1 MNEQNNV
8 ESSRG
13 GGSVSNLAAAAT
25 ATTSAGDG
33 TSNEYGHSVLIQQPA
48 FNGGVGDFDD
58 DDDDVSAE
66 GIIRRISKT
75 ASPSQSLHGALAGTG
90 SSTTEALI
98 GLLSGCAFRMVS
110 PIVGHPFDLVK
121 TKMQAEAKHHSTS
134 VLQSVQQ
141 IYRHDGG
148 VRGFYRGFIPPF
160 VASIGFRSIQ
170 FSLYSGAYA
179 SSSHYSLLND
189 PIPFTG
195 GLRPS
200 VLVGAMA
207 GATGRALI
215 ETPLEFI
222 KVQIMVGQQR
232 QHQISAGSTKAPA
245 VPGYAAWRN
254 EFVQQFR
261 TSPINSLRHAYSGFT
276 PTLLRSMGLLGS
288 FFIMVDYSTRY
299 IPHVINAPLFG
310 PFFKGGICA
319 TAAWACCFPIETAKS
334 VIQADTTG
342 RYRHMRFATWVV
354 IRQLYSD
361 RGLRGV
367 YRGFLPG
374 ASRSFFANGASM
386 LVYSW
391 SQGALRRRN
400 DDDDES

>member
-1 MNEQNNV
+1 
-8 ESSRG
+8 
-13 GGSVSNLAAAAT
+13 
-25 ATTSAGDG
+25 
-33 TSNEYGHSVLIQQPA
+33 
-48 FNGGVGDFDD
+48 
-58 DDDDVSAE
+58 
-66 GIIRRISKT
+66 
-75 ASPSQSLHGALAGTG
+75 
-90 SSTTEALI
+90 
-98 GLLSGCAFRMVS
+98 MVS

-121 TKMQAEAKHHSTS
+121 TKMQACQAHHQNTS
-134 VLQSVQQ
+134 VVESVRL
-141 IYRHDGG
+141 IYKENG

-160 VASIGFRSIQ
+160 IASIGFRSIQ

-179 SSSHYSLLND
+179 ASSHYSLLND

-200 VLVGAMA
+200 VLLGAAA

-222 KVQIMVGQQR
+222 KVQIMVGAGQQ
-232 QHQISAGSTKAPA
+232 SANNKATA
-245 VPGYAAWRN
+245 AAWK
-254 EFVQQFR
+254 EGFMQKFSE
-261 TSPINSLRHAYSGFT
+261 SPMSSVKHAYSGFT

-288 FFIMVDYSTRY
+288 FFIMVDYSTRF

-334 VIQADTTG
+334 VIQGDTTG
-342 RYRHMRFATWVV
+342 KYRNIRFATWVV
-354 IRQLYSD
+354 IRQLYQD
-361 RGLRGV
+361 RGIRGI

-391 SQGALRRRN
+391 SQGALRRGSE
-400 DDDDES
+400 D